1 MPTLD
6 GFVAFDFSEGAPYA
20 SVTKNGV
27 TFNKSVIMKL
37 GYPTHVQLLIN
48 PAIKQFAI
56 VPCAA
61 ETQKAQAFYN
71 PDKKSNVLLVRWN
84 SRDLLNTICEITG
97 WDYKKESYRIAG
109 TLISEEN
116 LMLFDLNVAEPIS

>member
-1 MPTLD
+1 MSTLD

-48 PAIKQFAI
+48 PNTKQFAI
-56 VPCAA
+56 VPCPADA
-61 ETQKAQAFYN
+61 VKAQMFYN

-84 SRDLLNTICEITG
+84 SRDLLNTICELTG
-97 WDYKKESYRIAG
+97 WDYKKDSYRIAG
-109 TLISEEN
+109 SLIADEN
-116 LMLFDLNVAEPIS
+116 IMLFNLNDAEPIS